1 MVFEDIELTLEHLD
15 EWVKPRSVPKP
26 NLLLWGMD
34 SMEMYP
40 QPYGVM
46 TIIVPWNYPIQLSLV
61 PLVGAIAAGNC
72 VIIKPSEIAPH
83 TEKILAE
90 LVPKY
95 LDTSAFQVVTGGVSE
110 TTELLSHKFDHI
122 LYTGSTAVGKIVMRA
137 AANHLTPVTLELG
150 GKSPCIIDATADMY
164 VAARRVA
171 FGKLINSGQSC
182 IAPDYVLIDKSV
194 EQKFIDQYKIV
205 VKTMLG
211 ENPQKSDSYS
221 RIINERHFDRIV
233 KLMEKG
239 EIVAGGETDKSELYI
254 APTVIR
260 NVELSDPVM
269 QEEIFGPVLP
279 LITFQS
285 IDDALDIINDR
296 EKPLAL
302 YLFSANKK
310 TVNYVKDNTS
320 SGAFTVNDTMTHA
333 ACNTLPFGGVGP
345 SGIGGYHG
353 KHSFDAF
360 SHMKPCLNK
369 YPGLEKLNDVRVA
382 PYDQRKL
389 STVLWFLGYP
399 TSLKKPFAWG
409 KLAKFIGISLVVA
422 MLAIVAK
429 RAYS

>member
-1 MVFEDIELTLEHLD
+1 
-15 EWVKPRSVPKP
+15 
-26 NLLLWGMD
+26 
-34 SMEMYP
+34 
-40 QPYGVM
+40 
-46 TIIVPWNYPIQLSLV
+46 
-61 PLVGAIAAGNC
+61 
-72 VIIKPSEIAPH
+72 
-83 TEKILAE
+83 
-90 LVPKY
+90 
-95 LDTSAFQVVTGGVSE
+95 
-110 TTELLSHKFDHI
+110 
-122 LYTGSTAVGKIVMRA
+122 
-137 AANHLTPVTLELG
+137 
-150 GKSPCIIDATADMY
+150 
-164 VAARRVA
+164 
-171 FGKLINSGQSC
+171 
-182 IAPDYVLIDKSV
+182 
-194 EQKFIDQYKIV
+194 
-205 VKTMLG
+205 
-211 ENPQKSDSYS
+211 
-221 RIINERHFDRIV
+221 
-233 KLMEKG
+233 
-239 EIVAGGETDKSELYI
+239 
-254 APTVIR
+254 
-260 NVELSDPVM
+260 M